1 MFPLIFSTLLTG
13 STFIP
18 QEGRITVTIEG
29 ITVNSGILMIGLFDN
44 PEDFTV
50 KPLKFFMEP
59 VRDTGSVTV
68 TFENVRYG
76 NYAVSVYQ
84 DKNKNGKLDKNR
96 LGMPVEPYGFSN
108 NPRIIT
114 GPSYDRSSFELNDRE
129 MKLSIRL
136 HE

>member
-136 HE
+136 YE